1 MSTPPLAAAAPPLSP
16 DGPPKGALSAIFLII
31 LVDFLGFGLI
41 IPLLPFYVPDWE
53 SSPLKVTLIFSI
65 FSICQFVGAPVLGAL
80 SDRYG
85 RRPVLIV
92 SQIGSAI
99 GYVIL
104 AIAATPAFNFS
115 PEVRLGLVYLS
126 RIIDGFSGGNVS
138 TAQAYISD
146 VTDAKTRS
154 KGMGLIGA
162 AFGIGFCV
170 GPFLGGVLGAV
181 NPTWPAY
188 AAALLAA
195 LAALQTW
202 ARLPEPKVHRAA
214 TEAGHWLHPRTFGTV
229 FRTPIVAQLI
239 LISFVSMAAFVMM
252 EATSGIFMA
261 DKLGWGHG
269 AGLGRAEEDR
279 IAARNTGWFFAYAG
293 LVIVIVQGGL
303 IRRLT
308 KRGLAAEWAMA
319 IVGPVLVAVGMAFFV
334 LLAYTPMMWVLLMAG
349 GVNALGRSLQG
360 PTLSSLLSKYSDPRE
375 QGVVFGMYHGLSSL
389 ARVFGPL
396 IAGLAYTAHP
406 SHAGQFVV
414 AGVMVLLVA
423 AWTVMVKAK
432 APAIEQAK
440 GGAGAFPV
448 VRTESQAQAARTEV
462 E

>member
-1 MSTPPLAAAAPPLSP
+1 MSTPPSAAAPPLSP
-16 DGPPKGALSAIFLII
+16 DGPPKGALSAIFLIV

-53 SSPLKVTLIFSI
+53 TSPLKVTLIFSI

-104 AIAATPAFNFS
+104 ALAATPAFNFS

-195 LAALQTW
+195 LAAFQTW
-202 ARLPEPKVHRAA
+202 ARLPEPKVLRK
-214 TEAGHWLHPRTFGTV
+214 TEAEHWLHPSTFGAV
-229 FRTPIVAQLI
+229 LKKPIVAQLI

-252 EATSGIFMA
+252 EATSGIYLA
-261 DKLGWGHG
+261 DKLGWG
-269 AGLGRAEEDR
+269 ANAENR
-279 IAARNTGWFFAYAG
+279 IKADQEAARNTGWFFAYAG

-396 IAGLAYTAHP
+396 IAGLAYTAHA

-432 APAIEQAK
+432 APAIEQPT
-440 GGAGAFPV
+440 GAFAV
-448 VRTESQAQAARTEV
+448 VQSEAQAQAARTEV